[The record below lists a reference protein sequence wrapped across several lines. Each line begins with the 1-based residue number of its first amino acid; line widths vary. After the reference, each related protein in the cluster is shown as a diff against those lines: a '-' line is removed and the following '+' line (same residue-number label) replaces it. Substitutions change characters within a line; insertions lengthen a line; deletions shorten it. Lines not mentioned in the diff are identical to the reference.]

1 MKRGRPNVAS
11 KKNRTARV
19 NLDDDSYEEL
29 SYLSEKSGRSRADIL
44 REAFNYYKNL
54 LKYQLENDEDDD

>member
-19 NLDDDSYEEL
+19 NFDDDSYEEL

-44 REAFNYYKNL
+44 REAFEIYDMYVGSF
-54 LKYQLENDEDDD
+54 LKKKGD